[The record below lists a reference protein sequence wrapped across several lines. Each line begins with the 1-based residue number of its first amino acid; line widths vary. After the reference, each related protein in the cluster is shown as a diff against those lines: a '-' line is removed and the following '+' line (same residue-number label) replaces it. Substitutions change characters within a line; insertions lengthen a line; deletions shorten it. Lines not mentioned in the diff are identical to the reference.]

1 MENVLGFI
9 ERLRNQLKTFQSK
22 VDFKNENTDGKE
34 CPKFRLDNPWES
46 IHDVFNYINEE
57 ILSLKYDFE
66 KLLDY
71 FENDE

>member
-1 MENVLGFI
+1 M
-9 ERLRNQLKTFQSK
+9 
-22 VDFKNENTDGKE
+22 DFKNENTGEKE

-66 KLLDY
+66 KTLDY